1 MSDRLSLRDVC
12 TELSEHAVGL
22 GVALAVK
29 VPQPRGG
36 SGALRPPFSP
46 RRCYHTT
53 FSEISQ
59 SPRKCR
65 QNYADEIPA
74 VFSGFLLIS
83 HFFIHGHD
91 IGGTCLSQYKTHVS
105 ARKIFFQKHGS
116 FPHFRTFILARCEK
130 HEESSVSSG
139 FIPFR
144 QQKST
149 RAGLHRC

>member
-1 MSDRLSLRDVC
+1 MSVQSCRNMLSGLVSLWLSKYPNPAGDPVPCGLR
-12 TELSEHAVGL
+12 S
-22 GVALAVK
+22 
-29 VPQPRGG
+29 P
-36 SGALRPPFSP
+36 P

-74 VFSGFLLIS
+74 VFSGFLLIP
-83 HFFIHGHD
+83 HFFIRGHD
-91 IGGTCLSQYKTHVS
+91 IGGTCLSQYKTHVF

-116 FPHFRTFILARCEK
+116 FPHFRTFILIRCEK